1 MRWGEWCP
9 RAWPSLWVCR
19 APDEWRCGLNSP
31 VESLERVIRELSAL
45 PGIGRRSAERM
56 ALHLLAA
63 EEEDAMGLALAIRD
77 LKKETRPCKIC
88 GAITCEEL
96 CVFCS
101 DPSREVSRIC
111 VVESMRDLVAIEDS
125 GAFRGL
131 YHILGGRLSPTSG
144 HGPGELNIDKLVKRS
159 TSEAVEEVILATNP
173 DMEGDGTAAYLAEI
187 LTRRAGVFVS
197 RLACGL
203 SAGGQIELA
212 GRDSLGAALAGRRKV
227 TLQSKGGAAGVP
239 TKPTK
244 PSKATKSGRAGAK

>member
-1 MRWGEWCP
+1 
-9 RAWPSLWVCR
+9 LK
-19 APDEWRCGLNSP
+19 SP

-56 ALHLLAA
+56 AYYLLAA

-96 CVFCS
+96 CAFCS
-101 DPSREVSRIC
+101 DPSRQVSRIC

-144 HGPGELNIDKLVKRS
+144 HGPGELNIDKLVQRA
-159 TSEAVEEVILATNP
+159 TAQAVEEVILATNP

-187 LTRRAGVFVS
+187 LSRKAGVVVS

-212 GRDSLGAALAGRRKV
+212 GRDSLGAALAGRRQV
-227 TLQSKGGAAGVP
+227 ILQSKGRGSGAPSKPAKAAKSSKTSKSTKQ
-239 TKPTK
+239 TKPGR
-244 PSKATKSGRAGAK
+244 SG